1 MRVGQLNTA
10 SSAPAEGMSDLAKAM
25 TVHQAEW
32 MRLVSRRGQAYLSLP
47 ATVAKCRSPQDIF
60 FQQQAFM
67 QQCAQDYVA
76 AAQSITAGWGM
87 LLPLHSAITG
97 LGDTV
102 NDESLNSAPK
112 SNGSRDVM
120 AVDASDTRARSAGS
134 EAAASR
140 QAA

>member
-1 MRVGQLNTA
+1 MRVGELNAA
-10 SSAPAEGMSDLAKAM
+10 SSAPAEGMSDFAKAM

-32 MRLVSRRGQAYLSLP
+32 MRLLSRRGQAYLSLP
-47 ATVAKCRSPQDIF
+47 ATISKCRSPQDIL

-76 AAQSITAGWGM
+76 ASQAIAASWGM

-112 SNGSRDVM
+112 SNDSRDVM
-120 AVDASDTRARSAGS
+120 AVDANDTVARSAGS
-134 EAAASR
+134 EATAAKR
-140 QAA
+140 AA